1 MIKLISYAEANKA
14 INMSSLYIR
23 LKELYTI
30 EELIVKYEE
39 EKPKLVRK
47 MRDFEA
53 KVENINKYNFSFDFY
68 YNIALEPN
76 KNTKEHKEQ
85 IITILI
91 IFERTRYFLKHYIK
105 AIKKP

>member
-1 MIKLISYAEANKA
+1 MIKLISYADADKA

-23 LKELYTI
+23 LKELYTT

-47 MRDFEA
+47 MRDFET

-68 YNIALEPN
+68 YNIALQPN
-76 KNTKEHKEQ
+76 KHTEQDKKQ
-85 IITILI
+85 IISILI
-91 IFERTRYFLKHYIK
+91 IFERTRYFLHCYCHQML
-105 AIKKP
+105 